1 MALLVVRDGCVPD
14 FQKKSPLAAMPV
26 VIEQG
31 QKTEGN
37 ETKRVCYLLPAI
49 TLPADLLPSW
59 ILEEKVFILTT
70 VKSLAVFEFV
80 A

>member
-1 MALLVVRDGCVPD
+1 
-14 FQKKSPLAAMPV
+14 MPV

-37 ETKRVCYLLPAI
+37 ETKRVYYLLPAI